1 MTLFTI
7 VILYIIVIIF
17 LMIVIIIIFY
27 IIITAD
33 GAVDGT
39 ADGAVDISLVN
50 NSLMTS
56 KLKRL
61 VEELRKL
68 QTSDVTAK
76 CLVFSQFSQVR

>member
-1 MTLFTI
+1 
-7 VILYIIVIIF
+7 
-17 LMIVIIIIFY
+17 MIVIIIIFY